1 MTLIIMGYDRRYSSK
16 KKAEEYGRFD
26 NRADCYKYLNTLKT
40 GCLGDVIRFF
50 VKEVDRDGRN
60 LEGYTRV

>member
-40 GCLGDVIRFF
+40 GCLSEIIKFF
-50 VKEVDRDGRN
+50 VKEVDRNGN
-60 LEGYTRV
+60 TILEY